1 MVSGWGFSLIICV
14 LLINGLS
21 AGGRPLWTPD
31 ALARVTVS
39 GFMTICYRPVRA
51 FPGNEKFK
59 LSGAL
64 SGITI
69 LRR

>member
-1 MVSGWGFSLIICV
+1 
-14 LLINGLS
+14 LS

-51 FPGNEKFK
+51 FPANEKFK

-64 SGITI
+64 SGTTM
-69 LRR
+69 LQR